1 MRFGENRLARP
12 YPIELEETLALPDG
26 STLFVRPVRPED
38 APAFIAGF
46 ARLARE
52 DVRMRFM
59 HTVKELT
66 DDEAERLTRI
76 DYDQEMALVA
86 FRQRPNQAQEGCGV
100 ARLVS
105 EPNRE
110 RAEFA
115 IILLREATGIG
126 LGSFLLH
133 RLIDYAH
140 NQGLRELYG
149 EILQE
154 NTPML
159 ELCRAMGFTLHG
171 CPEDAGIIIATLALM
186 SRP

>member
-1 MRFGENRLARP
+1 MAIRP
-12 YPIELEETLALPDG
+12 YPCELEETLLLPDG
-26 STLFVRPVRPED
+26 STLWIRPVCPED

-46 ARLARE
+46 ARLSQE

-66 DDEAERLTRI
+66 HAEAARLTQI

-86 FRQRPNQAQEGCGV
+86 FRQRPNEAQQGCGV
-100 ARLVS
+100 ARLVR

-126 LGSFLLH
+126 LGSLLLR
-133 RLIDYAH
+133 RLIQYARS
-140 NQGLRELYG
+140 QGLQELYG

-154 NTPML
+154 NEAML
-159 ELCRAMGFTLHG
+159 ELCRAMGFILRT
-171 CPEDAGIIIATLALM
+171 CPEDAGVIIATLALM
-186 SRP
+186 